1 MCCGCLFE
9 QFSGYY
15 LTKRPAPFHWE
26 KCSLGSNLNHWYKEI
41 YLVNWIFI
49 RFSSNL
55 ILRKNNV
62 KEYYNCLPLFFWS
75 QTLFSITF
83 GGTKSIRRKM
93 PNWPTSTTLSE
104 SENSLSSS
112 VPVESVLSP
121 SHSFRSPLWMLAKLQ
136 LPTWYL
142 KLVEVRPLKF
152 LQNYFQSETFPLTFM
167 LEMQQN
173 TKSKVLVRAT
183 QRGARIEM
191 MCLSKIRFAVQ
202 KLIGQ

>member
-1 MCCGCLFE
+1 MDVYSNIF
-9 QFSGYY
+9 QDII

-41 YLVNWIFI
+41 YLVNYIFI
-49 RFSSNL
+49 RLSSTL

-75 QTLFSITF
+75 QTLFSIAF

-121 SHSFRSPLWMLAKLQ
+121 SHSFRSPLWMLTASYMIIKVG
-136 LPTWYL
+136 WS
-142 KLVEVRPLKF
+142 V
-152 LQNYFQSETFPLTFM
+152 FPEILTE
-167 LEMQQN
+167 L
-173 TKSKVLVRAT
+173 
-183 QRGARIEM
+183 
-191 MCLSKIRFAVQ
+191 LSKRDISFNIFVGNADDIAGREIFSGGINHIIHAYVYNQ
-202 KLIGQ
+202 KSYYIFPAL